1 MLLQTLIIVDC
12 ISALDIFD
20 GDDEGYNC
28 SPVIQAFKAAGGLWR
43 LLWKSKL
50 LLAKRVIVRRV
61 ISIVTRHKRFLLD
74 AKMGNS
80 WKVFPPTLQ
89 LLDRVYRVLATAM
102 TNHV

>member
-1 MLLQTLIIVDC
+1 MLLSTLI
-12 ISALDIFD
+12 ISALDLFD
-20 GDDEGYNC
+20 VDDEGYNC